1 MKTLLSSFER
11 VREALLATATFEGES
26 SGTQSKGGKSSG
38 KIWLFLMPALL
49 FVVFLFAYH
58 TYRSSLVIDGVRWF
72 WLDDDQMISMRYA
85 RNLARGVGLVY
96 NPGEHV
102 EGYTNFGWTLI
113 MAAVHLLPL
122 SDQLMPVALSVVSCV
137 VCMIVVVLAAQ
148 LIQKLE
154 RRWLMLTLP
163 AMLVCLVCC
172 SNVMFWAT
180 SGFETTLV
188 TALHLW
194 VVVRVLG
201 DKGLDYKVLVP
212 LALIPIVR
220 GDSFNVWIGDATLIC
235 LLSAN
240 KKRALAG
247 LAISLLPFVF
257 HLIFRLSYYG
267 DLLPNTYY
275 LKVAGLD
282 GRLARGYSY
291 VSRFARSY
299 WLPLIF
305 AGGTLLG
312 SWRED
317 RRTRSLLTS
326 IVPPV
331 LYSLQVGGDSFAPYR
346 FFGHVMPELFVW
358 AALGGARL
366 VSLLPARLCW
376 VLALVGFA
384 VPSAKEPLIQIAA
397 IGGNGDPFDQIVVAA
412 QLRKNAAPDSSIA
425 VIPAGIV
432 PYYTHLFAIDVLGKT
447 DRHVAHL
454 TPVPGAYIGHGKL
467 DPKYSLAR
475 KPDYVISC
483 RARHFVAQMQRKKE
497 ETPTDYVRTF
507 LAAPEFI
514 REWYPNP
521 IRDPFLLKRT
531 AVYLRSDSKEQDKR
545 SNWQSVVVS
554 ESKDWF

>member
-1 MKTLLSSFER
+1 MNTLLARLER
-11 VREALLATATFEGES
+11 TRGN
-26 SGTQSKGGKSSG
+26 
-38 KIWLFLMPALL
+38 KIWPFLLPALL
-49 FVVFLFAYH
+49 FVAFLYAYH
-58 TYRSSLVIDGVRWF
+58 SYRSSLVIDGVRWF

-96 NPGEHV
+96 NPGEYV

-122 SDQLMPVALSVVSCV
+122 SDQLMPVAVSVVSCL
-137 VCMIVVVLAAQ
+137 VCMTVVVLATRLMQ
-148 LIQKLE
+148 DLE
-154 RRWLMLTLP
+154 RRWLVLTLP

-194 VVVRVLG
+194 VIVFVLG
-201 DKGLDYKVLVP
+201 DKGHGAQVLVP

-220 GDSFNVWIGDATLIC
+220 GDSLNVWLGDATLIW
-235 LLSAN
+235 LLSNN
-240 KKRALAG
+240 KKRAFVG
-247 LAISLLPFVF
+247 LLISLVPFVS
-257 HLIFRLSYYG
+257 HLIFRWNYYG

-282 GRLARGYSY
+282 DRLSRGYSY

-305 AGGTLLG
+305 AGGTVVG

-317 RRTRSLLTS
+317 YRTRSILTS
-326 IVPPV
+326 ILPPV

-366 VSLLPARLCW
+366 VSRFPARLCW
-376 VLALVGFA
+376 LLALVGISL
-384 VPSAKEPLIQIAA
+384 PSGKEPLTQIAA

-447 DRHVAHL
+447 DRHIAHL
-454 TPVPGAYIGHGKL
+454 PPVPGAYIGHGKL

-475 KPDYVISC
+475 NPDYVISC
-483 RARHFVAQMQRKKE
+483 RARSFIGQIQRMKE

-507 LAAPEFI
+507 LASPEFMKG
-514 REWYPNP
+514 WSPNA

-531 AVYLRSDSKEQDKR
+531 AVYVGTNSKEQVKR
-545 SNWQSVVVS
+545 KHWQSVVVS
-554 ESKDWF
+554 DK